1 METSKFKF
9 VQKKDKIDYLNS
21 NMLLIDSS
29 SCVTTAE
36 EMTIQEFIQNWDSA
50 FARDDYDLKQIMTKK
65 EIYVVH
71 MHTGF
76 STVQFTFYPK
86 WENPDTYIIS
96 SHKINII

>member
-9 VQKKDKIDYLNS
+9 VQHKDKNDYLNS

-36 EMTIQEFIQNWDSA
+36 EMIIQEFIKNWDNA
-50 FARDDYDLKQIMTKK
+50 FAREGYDLKQIMTKK

-76 STVQFTFYPK
+76 STVHFTFCPK

-96 SHKINII
+96 SHKINI

>member
-1 METSKFKF
+1 METSRFTF
-9 VQKKDKIDYLNS
+9 VQKNDKNDRLQS

-29 SCVTTAE
+29 GCVTTAV
-36 EMTIQEFIQNWDSA
+36 EMSIQEFIRDWDSA
-50 FARDDYDLKQIMTKK
+50 FAYEHYDLKQIMTKK

-76 STVQFTFYPK
+76 STVHFTFCPK

-96 SHKINII
+96 SRKINI